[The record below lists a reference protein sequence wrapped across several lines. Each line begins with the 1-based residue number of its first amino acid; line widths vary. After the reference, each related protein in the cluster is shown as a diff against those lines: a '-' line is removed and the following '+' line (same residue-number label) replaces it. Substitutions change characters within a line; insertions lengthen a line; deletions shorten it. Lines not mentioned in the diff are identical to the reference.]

1 MVLDNTL
8 TNGINSLIT
17 SLDELKEEIVTLK
30 TNGSQEIKGDISN
43 LFKQCLECRKEI
55 LKDEESYEREVT
67 SHYLGSHLV
76 YYHLDCGEEEFKR
89 YQLSIKKE
97 VDKLFPEINQ
107 FADFDILKGNLPKL
121 ENFVKENASPKTL
134 DEVKDIEKYR
144 GSRIKPPK
152 RICHHKNIEPCT
164 DDASYFNC
172 SYSNKHNLDS
182 LALTSKLYKDF
193 TTQNQLKSVYQ
204 QVVRELNQLAKSKDN
219 QLTKLDLSSSFNLK
233 GLSCGDNQLTEL
245 DVSNCSNLEVLGCGI
260 NNLINLD
267 LTNCSQLTELY
278 CQENQLTQLTLPT
291 KLPNLEH
298 LICRDNLL
306 TNLDFTALNDEKLT
320 SLSLQTR
327 PTSQVKSLAQTLEQN
342 NDFILFD
349 SVNQIYLKKQL
360 NPKILKQIKDWSHQ
374 QLTLEQETLLANL
387 IITEVINTKLVD
399 GNNFSLVV
407 RCYGISQEPETN
419 NYVMVMDYMSEGNLR
434 EYLNKN
440 YDQLTFEDKLKQL
453 LDITQGLCSIHQANL
468 IHKDFHSGNVLN
480 ALQNNRVFSHIS
492 DLGLSK
498 PVNATKESGK
508 IYGVLPY
515 VAPEVLSGQPYSQAS
530 DIYSWGMI
538 MYEIFSGLTPYPE
551 RDYDTSLA
559 IQICQGLRPN
569 LEPVIIPQLLKDLIS
584 RCWDAEP
591 KKRLTVG
598 ELRSISTI
606 NSLPTKPLVN
616 QETDK
621 YTSKLLD
628 FKNLPKPQNNSE
640 LNINNLIQELNIQ
653 EDPQEQS
660 STQAQ
665 IQIPPK

>member
-1 MVLDNTL
+1 MHYDGSFESPRTPKIEEALMVLDNTL

-43 LFKQCLECRKEI
+43 LFKQPKVESENLEVKDVQRISKLKTDINQI
-55 LKDEESYEREVT
+55 LKEKD
-67 SHYLGSHLV
+67 
-76 YYHLDCGEEEFKR
+76 
-89 YQLSIKKE
+89 
-97 VDKLFPEINQ
+97 
-107 FADFDILKGNLPKL
+107 L

-387 IITEVINTKLVD
+387 IIN
-399 GNNFSLVV
+399 
-407 RCYGISQEPETN
+407 
-419 NYVMVMDYMSEGNLR
+419 
-434 EYLNKN
+434 
-440 YDQLTFEDKLKQL
+440 KLKQL

-598 ELRSISTI
+598 ELRTI